1 MSYTTQYFFIKKGYI
16 RTARFKTW
24 EIKTFIICEKNEA
37 KFKYWSLGPECHW
50 DSSVTS
56 TRFLPPSLPPPPQQQ
71 IMYAKNMLSGIG
83 LLCRGL
89 NKGKLPLC

>member
-37 KFKYWSLGPECHW
+37 NFNI
-50 DSSVTS
+50 D
-56 TRFLPPSLPPPPQQQ
+56 R
-71 IMYAKNMLSGIG
+71 
-83 LLCRGL
+83 
-89 NKGKLPLC
+89 